1 MRIASILATAAIV
14 VTCGSVSVEARSST
28 KAVPAEFPPSSYS
41 GRQYV
46 DSKGCVFI
54 RAGIDGAVTWV
65 PRMTRSRKQVCG
77 AQPSL
82 SSAQVAA
89 VQAPRATAAPPAA
102 APRRAAATPPAPR
115 TAPAQAPV
123 PVRAR
128 TAAAVTTSPM
138 PAPPAPARPDAPP
151 RVRNVTLSV
160 PAAKAAPRRV
170 ADVACTGASP
180 LSQQYVGTGRGVRCG
195 SQTAP
200 HVTEIATAGPGATI
214 YDPSR
219 LRPAAPHMS
228 AAYSAAPV
236 RVAPR
241 HVYADQKASTA
252 GIYVPPGYVP
262 VWEDDRLNPR
272 RAHQT
277 LTGKAQMDSTWTRTV
292 PRRLIPADPGPV
304 VARGNSRLY
313 HAAPAA
319 PAPAAGVVVSTRGA
333 APAPQ
338 AQAQSDPAAAT
349 TPASHRYVQLGAFT
363 DPDHARRTAQQIA
376 NSGLPARMGGVT
388 RNGKKYTLVL
398 AGPFDT
404 QQGLDSGLRQVRGM
418 GFGQAVLRR

>member
-1 MRIASILATAAIV
+1 
-14 VTCGSVSVEARSST
+14 
-28 KAVPAEFPPSSYS
+28 
-41 GRQYV
+41 
-46 DSKGCVFI
+46 
-54 RAGIDGAVTWV
+54 
-65 PRMTRSRKQVCG
+65 
-77 AQPSL
+77 
-82 SSAQVAA
+82 
-89 VQAPRATAAPPAA
+89 
-102 APRRAAATPPAPR
+102 
-115 TAPAQAPV
+115 PV

-128 TAAAVTTSPM
+128 TAAAMATPPT

-151 RVRNVTLSV
+151 RVRTVTLSV

-170 ADVACTGASP
+170 AEVACTGASP

-195 SQTAP
+195 PQTVP

-219 LRPAAPHMS
+219 LRPAAPYLS
-228 AAYSAAPV
+228 AAYPATPV
-236 RVAPR
+236 RVAPK

-292 PRRLIPADPGPV
+292 PRQLIPADPGPV

-313 HAAPAA
+313 HAAPPA
-319 PAPAAGVVVSTRGA
+319 PTPAAGVVVSTRGA
-333 APAPQ
+333 APATQVQ
-338 AQAQSDPAAAT
+338 AQPEPAAAA

-363 DPDHARRTAQQIA
+363 DPDHAQRTAQQIA

-388 RNGKKYTLVL
+388 RNGKSYTLVL
-398 AGPFDT
+398 AGPFET
-404 QQGLDSGLRQVRGM
+404 QKGLESGLQRVRGM
-418 GFGQAVLRR
+418 GFDRAVLRR

>member
-14 VTCGSVSVEARSST
+14 VTCGSVSVQAQSST
-28 KAVPAEFPPSSYS
+28 KAVPAEFPPASFT

-65 PRMTRSRKQVCG
+65 PRMTRARKQICG
-77 AQPSL
+77 VQPSL

-89 VQAPRATAAPPAA
+89 VQAPRATAEPPAAAPPAA
-102 APRRAAATPPAPR
+102 APRRAAAAQPAP
-115 TAPAQAPV
+115 A

-128 TAAAVTTSPM
+128 RPVAAATPA
-138 PAPPAPARPDAPP
+138 APPAAPPAASADAPP
-151 RVRNVTLSV
+151 RVRTVTVAV
-160 PAAKAAPRRV
+160 PAADAPPRRV
-170 ADVACTGASP
+170 AEVACTGASP
-180 LSQQYVGTGRGVRCG
+180 LSQNYVGTGRNVRCG
-195 SQTAP
+195 PQSTP
-200 HVTEIATAGPGATI
+200 HVTEIASASAGATI
-214 YDPSR
+214 YDPAR
-219 LRPAAPHMS
+219 LRPAGPHLS
-228 AAYSAAPV
+228 AAYGATPV
-236 RVAPR
+236 RVAPK
-241 HVYADQKASTA
+241 HVYANQKASTA

-313 HAAPAA
+313 HVTRAT
-319 PAPAAGVVVSTRGA
+319 PAPAGAAVVSTRGT
-333 APAPQ
+333 PP
-338 AQAQSDPAAAT
+338 AQAAEVTA
-349 TPASHRYVQLGAFT
+349 TPASHRYVQLGAFA
-363 DPDHARRTAQQIA
+363 DPAHARRTAQKIA

-388 RNGKKYTLVL
+388 RDGKSYTLVL
-398 AGPFDT
+398 AGPFET
-404 QQGLDSGLRQVRGM
+404 QQGLERGLQQVRGM
-418 GFGQAVLRR
+418 GFDRAVLRR